1 MKLLEDNPRPAGEKS
16 ASETPEQEQ
25 THQTLESQMAQLA
38 REVMD
43 RKEQQKILLE
53 RQKERQPSGTSM
65 ALRTGETKNAGEVFG
80 TRHGETLFQVED
92 GRNREN
98 AGGTQ
103 PEALAEPGKVITPL
117 ELELAKAAAQNGDML
132 PQEMWE
138 RDGKAREIE
147 KYIRKIMG
155 PVAPEPLG
163 YSQKRLLKTVET
175 AGAAGTV
182 KIVGLAGDTLKR
194 PDHLEHQ
201 SPPVGGFPEKIQAT
215 FDKIGAQTALGYQEV
230 TEKQL
235 LKTVESQTERI
246 DLELARDGA
255 GSVDISNQEPSR
267 RIEHE
272 QEIKQYLDKINEQ
285 NVRRYRELS
294 EKSIER
300 PTGPVK
306 KMPDMERMRREAK
319 LALTDPEKMISGFY
333 LSQSSREEPG
343 DEKDRERQRLEVI
356 LRQADDTTR
365 YIYEQIWN
373 YGEGNGVGQA
383 ASSVRPVTPIQLVT
397 DINRVMEE
405 KQSRMLLTNRE
416 YGAEPGTASFV
427 MGAVADRAAML
438 QQPGNTAKGGETLEV
453 PAASMIY
460 KQTPPP
466 VNEELLEQLVQKQE
480 VQVKKEVTTSVS
492 ESVIRQQAEV
502 VKQAETMKNH
512 SAQELQ
518 ELIEK
523 GITRQMGTISEK
535 VYHRL
540 EKRLEY
546 ERARRGR

>member
-1 MKLLEDNPRPAGEKS
+1 M
-16 ASETPEQEQ
+16 
-25 THQTLESQMAQLA
+25 
-38 REVMD
+38 V
-43 RKEQQKILLE
+43 
-53 RQKERQPSGTSM
+53 
-65 ALRTGETKNAGEVFG
+65 
-80 TRHGETLFQVED
+80 
-92 GRNREN
+92 
-98 AGGTQ
+98 
-103 PEALAEPGKVITPL
+103 TPL
-117 ELELAKAAAQNGDML
+117 ELELAKAAAQNEDMF

-155 PVAPEPLG
+155 PAVPEPLG
-163 YSQKRLLKTVET
+163 YSQKQLLKTVET

-201 SPPVGGFPEKIQAT
+201 SPPVGGIPEKIQAT

-246 DLELARDGA
+246 DLKLARDGA

-267 RIEHE
+267 TIEHE

-294 EKSIER
+294 EKSIKR

-373 YGEGNGVGQA
+373 YGEGNGAGQA

-416 YGAEPGTASFV
+416 YGEEPEASAFV
-427 MGAVADRAAML
+427 MGAVADRAAMMQL
-438 QQPGNTAKGGETLEV
+438 PGNTAKGGETLEV

-540 EKRLEY
+540 EKRLEH

>member
-1 MKLLEDNPRPAGEKS
+1 M
-16 ASETPEQEQ
+16 
-25 THQTLESQMAQLA
+25 
-38 REVMD
+38 
-43 RKEQQKILLE
+43 
-53 RQKERQPSGTSM
+53 
-65 ALRTGETKNAGEVFG
+65 
-80 TRHGETLFQVED
+80 
-92 GRNREN
+92 
-98 AGGTQ
+98 
-103 PEALAEPGKVITPL
+103 
-117 ELELAKAAAQNGDML
+117 
-132 PQEMWE
+132 
-138 RDGKAREIE
+138 
-147 KYIRKIMG
+147 
-155 PVAPEPLG
+155 
-163 YSQKRLLKTVET
+163 
-175 AGAAGTV
+175 
-182 KIVGLAGDTLKR
+182 
-194 PDHLEHQ
+194 
-201 SPPVGGFPEKIQAT
+201 
-215 FDKIGAQTALGYQEV
+215 
-230 TEKQL
+230 
-235 LKTVESQTERI
+235 
-246 DLELARDGA
+246 
-255 GSVDISNQEPSR
+255 
-267 RIEHE
+267 
-272 QEIKQYLDKINEQ
+272 
-285 NVRRYRELS
+285 
-294 EKSIER
+294 
-300 PTGPVK
+300 
-306 KMPDMERMRREAK
+306 
-319 LALTDPEKMISGFY
+319 
-333 LSQSSREEPG
+333 
-343 DEKDRERQRLEVI
+343 
-356 LRQADDTTR
+356 
-365 YIYEQIWN
+365 
-373 YGEGNGVGQA
+373 GQA